1 MYELRLIRWNYNE
14 EWSPWNCILLTHS
27 EADIHGQLSNLFK
40 VNHKLSSFNLFRL
53 VVASP
58 PLQ

>member
-40 VNHKLSSFNLFRL
+40 VSKS
-53 VVASP
+53 
-58 PLQ
+58 